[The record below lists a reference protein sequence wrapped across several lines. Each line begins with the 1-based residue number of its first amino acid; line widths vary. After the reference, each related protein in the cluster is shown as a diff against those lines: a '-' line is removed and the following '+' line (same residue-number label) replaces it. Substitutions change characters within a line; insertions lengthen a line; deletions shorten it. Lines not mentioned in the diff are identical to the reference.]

1 MLSRHMYVIIAYP
14 HCQQSALILETAGAL
29 EMAILSP
36 HRGAHLGGVTDE
48 RIGGRHGR
56 LP

>member
-1 MLSRHMYVIIAYP
+1 MLSRHMYVVAHM
-14 HCQQSALILETAGAL
+14 HCQPSALLLKKAGAL
-29 EMAILSP
+29 EMEFLSP